1 MEKLTKTTVL
11 IKKWNK
17 EVFGNTN
24 LKISTLEDEVAV
36 IARDLGVNGLD
47 EETTVRLNVLKD

>member
-24 LKISTLEDEVAV
+24 LKISTLKDEVAV